1 MSTFPDSLFQ
11 NGGQPVGGGRYEGMW
26 EGDTFFVDYDN
37 GQPGLAGTSAK
48 YPGKYLQDAI
58 NAAGPWSVIYIRPRD
73 PVYDVGGGANYHLP
87 QSTSNWSIPYTAYG
101 LSLIG
106 AGSGVGNNVMATYLR
121 GGAVT
126 TAAPVLLIKSCW
138 NNVENIA
145 FHNGASL
152 ESQICSRRSTTAAL
166 GRAYANTYNRCYFRF
181 GYDLIE
187 NNLGGCINIDS
198 SSYEGIYNCT
208 FTSSP
213 AAIIIRPIQGSVS
226 GIQIHGCVF
235 QGAASEVQ
243 TDIFSGGGVVNIS
256 IKDCTFGH
264 AVPAKSVY
272 SATFNRYIYFG
283 AASTGLVSNCNT
295 GAVDPTIADN
305 MTLNGVFY
313 SHIWGDGIGPF
324 VDA

>member
-1 MSTFPDSLFQ
+1 MSNFPDMVTQF
-11 NGGQPVGGGRYEGMW
+11 GGQPVGGGRYEAMW
-26 EGDTFFVDYDN
+26 GSKVHFIDYDY
-37 GQPGLAGTSAK
+37 GTEGAGGLKPSDAH
-48 YPGKYLQDAI
+48 KYLQDAI
-58 NAAGPWSVIYIRPRD
+58 DIASPWDVFYIRPRN

-87 QSTSNWSIPYTAYG
+87 ESTSNWSIPYTAYG

-106 AGSGVGNNVMATYLR
+106 TGIGQGNNVMGTYLR

-152 ESQICSRRSTTAAL
+152 EAQISSKRSSTAAL
-166 GRAYANTYNRCYFRF
+166 GRAYANTYNRCFFRF

-187 NNLGGCINIDS
+187 NNLAGCINIDS

-213 AAIIIRPIQGSVS
+213 CAIIIRPIQGAVS
-226 GIQIHGCVF
+226 GTQIHGCNF
-235 QGAASEVQ
+235 QGVASEVQ

-272 SATFNRYIYFG
+272 SATFNRYVYFG
-283 AASTGLVSNCNT
+283 AASTGLASHCDT

-305 MTLNGVFY
+305 MTLNGVLY
-313 SHIWGDGIGPF
+313 SNIWGDGVGPF